1 MRVISNATD
10 NQTSDAENRAEQV
23 CCTSETDMLHFG
35 TYYIDISTNVGGGVY
50 VAIVFDPGKIAEK
63 EYKTEKNSHETIAAV
78 GKLPNVK
85 RRI

>member
-35 TYYIDISTNVGGGVY
+35 TYYARLFRRNGPDGVLCVGVTYTASRRTYTHEQDKRKLPRG
-50 VAIVFDPGKIAEK
+50 AVFDSG
-63 EYKTEKNSHETIAAV
+63 SSF
-78 GKLPNVK
+78 
-85 RRI
+85 

>member
-1 MRVISNATD
+1 MPSLNG
-10 NQTSDAENRAEQV
+10 Q
-23 CCTSETDMLHFG
+23 LHFG
-35 TYYIDISTNVGGGVY
+35 PYYIDISTNVGGG

-63 EYKTEKNSHETIAAV
+63 EYKTKKNSHETIAAV